1 MKLFSNFEI
10 SKENYF
16 SFLLALIPISFIAGN
31 TIININVILIIF
43 SGLFF
48 FYKDLFKLKYFF
60 LDKILFLYFLL
71 ILIIGVYNDIFL
83 YLNFNE
89 FSIYRGSFTTS
100 IKSFLFLRFLL
111 LYLFIRILIEK
122 NILNLKLF
130 FIVSTLSSLFVCFD
144 IFYQLI
150 IGQDIFGY
158 EINPDIRKLSGP
170 FGNEYIA
177 GGYIQRF
184 SLFAFFLLPLFYFS
198 KKSTKLNLFLLPL
211 IFFIFIAGLIFS
223 GNRMPFLLFLLTII
237 LFLFFELKNKKI
249 FLSLVAISCITF
261 SAIYNLNID
270 VQNNFKN
277 FNKSIKIIINNFGD
291 HPTSYSEWPYVNEF
305 SSAYY
310 TWSMNKS
317 FGGGVKNFNFYCF
330 KSKEKFNLKIKCNS
344 HPHNYYLEIFTE
356 TGVFGF
362 IIISFVFIRIIY
374 LVLYEKYFS
383 VEKLNNNKIIIP
395 FLILFIAE
403 IFPLRSSGSF
413 FTTTNASYFFLILAI
428 LVAIFVKDKS
438 IENKI

>member
-31 TIININVILIIF
+31 TIININVILFIF

-48 FYKDLFKLKYFF
+48 FSKDLFKLKYFF

-158 EINPDIRKLSGP
+158 EINPDIRKLSGLLEM
-170 FGNEYIA
+170 NI
-177 GGYIQRF
+177 
-184 SLFAFFLLPLFYFS
+184 SLEDIFRDFHYLHFFITFILFF

-330 KSKEKFNLKIKCNS
+330 KSKEKFN
-344 HPHNYYLEIFTE
+344 
-356 TGVFGF
+356 
-362 IIISFVFIRIIY
+362 
-374 LVLYEKYFS
+374 
-383 VEKLNNNKIIIP
+383 
-395 FLILFIAE
+395 
-403 IFPLRSSGSF
+403 
-413 FTTTNASYFFLILAI
+413 
-428 LVAIFVKDKS
+428 
-438 IENKI
+438 